1 METKG
6 EIEMISQLGISS
18 ILLVVIIVTFLMS
31 NSFSLNK
38 KQWLGLGSLV
48 GILLLGYMIFI
59 WVALP
64 SKSLLNYTL
73 TNCVLGLIGV
83 GIVYVINSGSDLV
96 TDRSSRFLKQVIALI
111 VLSVLLLGAS
121 ASYDIYSKKQVYST
135 LNLVEGTD
143 TPELDKKD
151 TPVTIPPKTVRNKM
165 KKSMNQF
172 ENQQFYDLGD
182 LQVQK
187 VKGEVVYVAPLEF
200 KGFWRWLKGG
210 ESEGYLQMSAT
221 DVYEQPVP
229 VKTPMT
235 YIPSAYFFKDV
246 ERKIYFATATYKSI
260 GDPQLEIDD
269 EGHAYY
275 VQTLYKP
282 RGISENP
289 NYRKMKIAVLDTED
303 GAVKVYD
310 LDDVPAFIDAPI
322 SPEMASEMNSVYGK
336 YENGWLN
343 SRMAKKGVKLATEN
357 GTEDEVTPIFN
368 ELGEMLYFTDFTSP
382 SSSDDSAIGY
392 SFINARTGEITYY
405 SKKNMM
411 DSEGLINLVD
421 LVYPEKKL
429 EGNMPLLYN
438 IDGVPTWVVS
448 MLDKNGIFKK
458 IAYVNATDSDIIAM
472 EDNVS
477 QTLQTYRLKLG
488 EKTTNAASTSEAKN
502 VEVSGKVS
510 RLTPPMVTSEATII
524 KFVLADGK
532 VYIVNTDDFEAA
544 TFLEKGDDVSFTA
557 KLVDD
562 DVQGYVADFKITGF
576 ELTE

>member
-111 VLSVLLLGAS
+111 VLGVLLLGAS
-121 ASYDIYSKKQVYST
+121 AGYDIYSKKQVYST

>member
-1 METKG
+1 ML
-6 EIEMISQLGISS
+6 SQLGISS
-18 ILLVVIIVTFLMS
+18 ILLVIIVGS
-31 NSFSLNK
+31 YVVRKKGSLNK
-38 KQWLGLGSLV
+38 RQWQLLIGLLV
-48 GILLLGYMIFI
+48 TITLVNSVYI
-59 WVALP
+59 WIVLP
-64 SKSLLNYTL
+64 SKSLFNYL
-73 TNCVLGLIGV
+73 MTNIVLGLLGL
-83 GIVYVINSGSDLV
+83 GIVFLVNQVDDLV
-96 TDRSSRFLKQVIALI
+96 LDRKKSLGKQMAILIAGF
-111 VLSVLLLGAS
+111 VLLIGAS
-121 ASYDIYSKKQVYST
+121 IGYDIYSKKQVYGT

-143 TPELDKKD
+143 TPELDKQD

-172 ENQQFYDLGD
+172 ENQQFYNLGN

-187 VKGEVVYVAPLEF
+187 VKDEVVYIAPLEF

-210 ESEGYLQMSAT
+210 ASEGYLKMSAT
-221 DVYEQPVP
+221 DVYAQPEP
-229 VKTPMT
+229 VKTDMT

-260 GDPQLEIDD
+260 GEPQLEIADD
-269 EGHAYY
+269 GHAYY

-289 NYRKMKIAVLDTED
+289 NYRKMKIAVLDTVSGKVD
-303 GAVKVYD
+303 VYD
-310 LDDVPAFIDAPI
+310 LNNVPAFIDAPI

-368 ELGEMLYFTDFTSP
+368 EKGEMLYFTDFTSP

-421 LVYPEKKL
+421 LVFPEKKL

-458 IAYVNATDSDIIAM
+458 IAYVNATDSDILAM
-472 EDNVS
+472 EDNVEK
-477 QTLQTYRLKLG
+477 TLQTYRLKLG
-488 EKTTNAASTSEAKN
+488 EKKTNVSATSEVKE
-502 VEVSGKVS
+502 VEVSGKVA
-510 RLTPPMVTSEATII
+510 RITAPMVTTEATII
-524 KFVLADGK
+524 KFVLDDGTL
-532 VYIVNTDDFEAA
+532 YIVNESDYEVAG
-544 TFLEKGDDVSFTA
+544 FLEKGDQVSFTA
-557 KLVDD
+557 KMVDD
-562 DVQGYVADFKITGF
+562 QVQGYVEKFVIEGF
-576 ELTE
+576 ELK

>member
-1 METKG
+1 
-6 EIEMISQLGISS
+6 MISQLGISS

-38 KQWLGLGSLV
+38 KQWLALGSLV
-48 GILLLGYMIFI
+48 GILVLGYMIFI

-121 ASYDIYSKKQVYST
+121 AGYDIYSKKQVYST

-502 VEVSGKVS
+502 VEVSGKIS

-562 DVQGYVADFKITGF
+562 EVQGYVADFKITGF

>member
-1 METKG
+1 
-6 EIEMISQLGISS
+6 MISQLGISS

>member
-1 METKG
+1 ML
-6 EIEMISQLGISS
+6 SQLGISS
-18 ILLVVIIVTFLMS
+18 ILLAIIIGSYVVKKKG
-31 NSFSLNK
+31 SLNK
-38 KQWLGLGSLV
+38 RQWQLLIGLLV
-48 GILLLGYMIFI
+48 LITVVNSVYI
-59 WVALP
+59 WVVLP
-64 SKSLLNYTL
+64 SKSLFNYL
-73 TNCVLGLIGV
+73 ITNIVLGVLGVGVVFLINQVDELVIDHKSRLGKQIAFLIISFVLLIGASV
-83 GIVYVINSGSDLV
+83 G
-96 TDRSSRFLKQVIALI
+96 
-111 VLSVLLLGAS
+111 
-121 ASYDIYSKKQVYST
+121 YDIYSKKQVYGT
-135 LNLVEGTD
+135 LNLVAGTD
-143 TPELDKKD
+143 TPELDKQD

-172 ENQQFYDLGD
+172 ENQQYYNLGN

-187 VKGEVVYVAPLEF
+187 VNDEVVYIAPLEF

-210 ESEGYLQMSAT
+210 ASEGYLKMSAT
-221 DVYEQPVP
+221 DVYAQPEP
-229 VKTPMT
+229 VKTDMT

-260 GDPQLEIDD
+260 GEPQLEIADD
-269 EGHAYY
+269 GHAYY

-289 NYRKMKIAVLDTED
+289 NYRKMKIAVLDTVNGKVE
-303 GAVKVYD
+303 VYD
-310 LDDVPAFIDAPI
+310 LEDVPSFIEAPI

-368 ELGEMLYFTDFTSP
+368 EKGEMLYFTDFTSP

-421 LVYPEKKL
+421 LVFPEKKL

-458 IAYVNATDSDIIAM
+458 IAYVNATDSDILAM
-472 EDNVS
+472 EDTVDK
-477 QTLQTYRLKLG
+477 TLQTYRLKLG
-488 EKTTNAASTSEAKN
+488 EKKTNVSATSEVKE
-502 VEVSGKVS
+502 VEVSGKVA
-510 RLTPPMVTSEATII
+510 RMTAPMMTTEATII
-524 KFVLADGK
+524 KFVLDDGV
-532 VYIVNTDDFEAA
+532 VYIVNENDYEVAG
-544 TFLEKGDDVSFTA
+544 FLEKGDQVTFVA
-557 KLVDD
+557 KMVDD
-562 DVQGYVADFKITGF
+562 QVQGYVEKFTIEGF
-576 ELTE
+576 EVK

>member
-1 METKG
+1 
-6 EIEMISQLGISS
+6 MISQLGISS

-111 VLSVLLLGAS
+111 VLGVLLLGAS
-121 ASYDIYSKKQVYST
+121 AGYDIYSKKQVYST

-562 DVQGYVADFKITGF
+562 EVQGYVADFKITGF

>member
-1 METKG
+1 ML
-6 EIEMISQLGISS
+6 SQLGISS
-18 ILLVVIIVTFLMS
+18 ILLVIIVGS
-31 NSFSLNK
+31 YVVRKKGSLNK
-38 KQWLGLGSLV
+38 RQWQLLIGLLV
-48 GILLLGYMIFI
+48 TITLVNSVYI
-59 WVALP
+59 WIVLP
-64 SKSLLNYTL
+64 SKSLFNYL
-73 TNCVLGLIGV
+73 MTNIVLGLLGL
-83 GIVYVINSGSDLV
+83 GIVFLVNQVDDLV
-96 TDRSSRFLKQVIALI
+96 LDRKKSLGKQMAILIAGF
-111 VLSVLLLGAS
+111 VLLIGAS
-121 ASYDIYSKKQVYST
+121 IGYDIYSKKQVYGT

-143 TPELDKKD
+143 TPELDKQD

-172 ENQQFYDLGD
+172 ENQQFYNLGN

-187 VKGEVVYVAPLEF
+187 VKDEVVYIAPLEF

-210 ESEGYLQMSAT
+210 ASEGYLKMSAT
-221 DVYEQPVP
+221 DVYAQPEP
-229 VKTPMT
+229 VKTDMT

-260 GDPQLEIDD
+260 GEPQLEIADD
-269 EGHAYY
+269 GHAYY

-289 NYRKMKIAVLDTED
+289 NYRKMKIAVLDTVNGKVD
-303 GAVKVYD
+303 VYD
-310 LDDVPAFIDAPI
+310 LNNVPAFIDAPI

-368 ELGEMLYFTDFTSP
+368 EKGEMLYFTDFTSP

-421 LVYPEKKL
+421 LVFPEKKL

-458 IAYVNATDSDIIAM
+458 IAYVNATDSDILAM
-472 EDNVS
+472 EDNVEK
-477 QTLQTYRLKLG
+477 TLQTYRLKLG
-488 EKTTNAASTSEAKN
+488 EKKTNVSATSEVKE
-502 VEVSGKVS
+502 VEVSGKVA
-510 RLTPPMVTSEATII
+510 RITAPMVTTEATII
-524 KFVLADGK
+524 KFVLDDGTL
-532 VYIVNTDDFEAA
+532 YIVNESDYEVAG
-544 TFLEKGDDVSFTA
+544 FLEKGDQVSFTA
-557 KLVDD
+557 KMVDD
-562 DVQGYVADFKITGF
+562 QVQGYVEKFVIEGF
-576 ELTE
+576 ELK

>member
-1 METKG
+1 
-6 EIEMISQLGISS
+6 MISQLGISS

-38 KQWLGLGSLV
+38 KQWLALGSLV

-121 ASYDIYSKKQVYST
+121 AGYDIYSKKQVYST

-303 GAVKVYD
+303 GAVNVYD

-502 VEVSGKVS
+502 VEVSGKIS

>member
-1 METKG
+1 
-6 EIEMISQLGISS
+6 MISQLGISS

-111 VLSVLLLGAS
+111 VLGVLLLGAS
-121 ASYDIYSKKQVYST
+121 AGYDIYSKKQVYST

-303 GAVKVYD
+303 GTVKVYD

-562 DVQGYVADFKITGF
+562 EVQGYVADFKITGF